1 MTQVQMIEA
10 KILIDKFGLAQIVL
24 DYMHDKDYL
33 TYDAVVRQRKELI
46 DMAERIETRD
56 NWN

>member
-1 MTQVQMIEA
+1 MIEA